1 MKPRVSLRKALA
13 DKNLLGNSLPGPSW
27 SAWRT
32 LLIASMGEPLTDA
45 ERPVFTML
53 TQREREPL
61 ERAEEVAFVVGRRG
75 GKTEA
80 TATLG
85 SYIAGCCDFSD
96 VLVPGETGILMI
108 IAADVEQAIVC
119 LDRIEA
125 KLKVSPV
132 MRQLVK
138 ARTQRELRL
147 NNGVLVQV
155 KAPNFRR
162 VRGATLIGAIG
173 DEASHW
179 TTEGSANPDT
189 EICAALRPA
198 LATTGGPLMLISSPY
213 AKRGE
218 LHSLYK
224 RHYGRDGDPRIIV
237 AQAASRVMNP
247 SLPQSVVDRAME
259 RDAASARAEYGAE
272 FRSDVGAFVD
282 RDVILSCV
290 MPSVRELMPA
300 RTITYR
306 AFCDPSGGSSDSFTL
321 AVGHHDSMRGVCIV
335 DALREFVPPFSPE
348 AVVAE
353 ISQLLKS
360 YNVSR
365 VTGDRYGGEWPRESF
380 SRYGIMYELSAMTKS
395 QLYGALLPLLNS
407 TRIDLLDSPR
417 LVSQLA
423 NLERKT
429 ARGGRDSIDHPQ
441 GQHDDLANV
450 CAGLAAIT
458 IATSGYSL
466 ELLMRVNGEYDDQQM
481 AQRFANEASRPT
493 WGPDAPGAVR
503 LGDGGYR
510 APSWWR

>member
-1 MKPRVSLRKALA
+1 
-13 DKNLLGNSLPGPSW
+13 
-27 SAWRT
+27 
-32 LLIASMGEPLTDA
+32 
-45 ERPVFTML
+45 
-53 TQREREPL
+53 
-61 ERAEEVAFVVGRRG
+61 
-75 GKTEA
+75 
-80 TATLG
+80 
-85 SYIAGCCDFSD
+85 
-96 VLVPGETGILMI
+96 
-108 IAADVEQAIVC
+108 
-119 LDRIEA
+119 
-125 KLKVSPV
+125 
-132 MRQLVK
+132 
-138 ARTQRELRL
+138 
-147 NNGVLVQV
+147 
-155 KAPNFRR
+155 
-162 VRGATLIGAIG
+162 
-173 DEASHW
+173 
-179 TTEGSANPDT
+179 
-189 EICAALRPA
+189 
-198 LATTGGPLMLISSPY
+198 
-213 AKRGE
+213 
-218 LHSLYK
+218 
-224 RHYGRDGDPRIIV
+224 
-237 AQAASRVMNP
+237 MNP

-458 IATSGYSL
+458 ID
-466 ELLMRVNGEYDDQQM
+466 GEDWGGGSRSARLTVSANFPTGVVEM
-481 AQRFANEASRPT
+481 AAIIRTNRALTVGN
-493 WGPDAPGAVR
+493 VR
-503 LGDGGYR
+503 LLALGAGSYMSVGK
-510 APSWWR
+510 

>member
-75 GKTEA
+75 GNTEA
-80 TATLG
+80 TETLG

-173 DEASHW
+173 DEAAHW

-259 RDAASARAEYGAE
+259 RDAASARAEY
-272 FRSDVGAFVD
+272 
-282 RDVILSCV
+282 
-290 MPSVRELMPA
+290 
-300 RTITYR
+300 
-306 AFCDPSGGSSDSFTL
+306 
-321 AVGHHDSMRGVCIV
+321 
-335 DALREFVPPFSPE
+335 
-348 AVVAE
+348 
-353 ISQLLKS
+353 
-360 YNVSR
+360 
-365 VTGDRYGGEWPRESF
+365 
-380 SRYGIMYELSAMTKS
+380 
-395 QLYGALLPLLNS
+395 
-407 TRIDLLDSPR
+407 
-417 LVSQLA
+417 
-423 NLERKT
+423 
-429 ARGGRDSIDHPQ
+429 
-441 GQHDDLANV
+441 
-450 CAGLAAIT
+450 
-458 IATSGYSL
+458 
-466 ELLMRVNGEYDDQQM
+466 
-481 AQRFANEASRPT
+481 
-493 WGPDAPGAVR
+493 
-503 LGDGGYR
+503 
-510 APSWWR
+510 